1 MTGRGGNSVGNLP
14 DQVRRASGVLR
25 KGGSREAA
33 QRIVRAMY
41 QRLDAGVLDFPLLT
55 DDIAD
60 SRRLDL
66 AMPAERVDRGR
77 PLRIGWVTTP
87 PALGSGGHTTMFRMV
102 SALENAGHECTIF
115 LYDRYDG
122 NIAGHEATI
131 RRGWPWVRS
140 RVADVDNG
148 IADVDACV
156 ATGWP
161 TAHVLAQRGRD
172 PMWRLYL
179 VQDFEPFFYA
189 RGAEYALAED
199 SYRFGFRSIAVGHMV
214 ADLLRE
220 VIGITSDVVEF
231 GCDNDVYRLGA
242 PTSRGGVVFYAR
254 PRAARRG
261 FILGLLALQELH
273 RRRPD
278 VVIHVVGAPGI
289 QAPFP
294 VIDHGV
300 LAPRDLAELYGR
312 TVAGVAL
319 SFTNISLLA
328 DELLACGAV
337 PVVNDSPYA
346 RADVLSEHVRWAAP
360 TPSGIADQLMDV
372 LDSPP
377 DPARVAG
384 SARHGAWRPGQA
396 AFLRAVEDE
405 VYAPARRDEAASVPP
420 V

>member
-231 GCDNDVYRLGA
+231 GCDNDVYRLA
-242 PTSRGGVVFYAR
+242 C
-254 PRAARRG
+254 AARHATVLSSMRDQVLLG
-261 FILGLLALQELH
+261 GALFLGLLA
-273 RRRPD
+273 RRSCNRRT
-278 VVIHVVGAPGI
+278 PGGRRSI
-289 QAPFP
+289 CGRLRRFSAPFP
-294 VIDHGV
+294 AIHHGV
-300 LAPRDLAELYGR
+300 SRAADLANSTTGPWR
-312 TVAGVAL
+312 
-319 SFTNISLLA
+319 SRS
-328 DELLACGAV
+328 
-337 PVVNDSPYA
+337 VVH
-346 RADVLSEHVRWAAP
+346 EH
-360 TPSGIADQLMDV
+360 Q
-372 LDSPP
+372 PP
-377 DPARVAG
+377 CR
-384 SARHGAWRPGQA
+384 
-396 AFLRAVEDE
+396 
-405 VYAPARRDEAASVPP
+405 
-420 V
+420 